1 MNGPGVRA
9 GAVPLSRHRPRLL
22 SGTARAVRP
31 PSGHGSLSGHGSWS
45 PGEAGG
51 DVRRGL
57 RRSAAGGL
65 PRGRT
70 V

>member
-9 GAVPLSRHRPRLL
+9 GAVPLS
-22 SGTARAVRP
+22 GAARACCP
-31 PSGHGSLSGHGSWS
+31 PFGHGSLSGHGSWGL
-45 PGEAGG
+45 GEAGG